1 MLPSWNPKKIQSMK
15 KKIDEI
21 ARALSKAQGMIM
33 PAEKTGF
40 NDHRKYDYL
49 ELSGIVD
56 ACRSALAKNGLS
68 FVQLFEREGE
78 QIVLK
83 TVLMHESGQ
92 YIASTLPLLATP
104 DYHALGSAC
113 TYSRKYALASMLGI
127 VAEGDDDDGEATM
140 QKPVAPSAGAKARPR
155 KSPKKKLPLDPWVDA
170 LAIIDKVEGA
180 RAMFEA
186 KDIDVRE
193 MIPQVIEKVRAMG
206 VDGLTKKV
214 AEWQK
219 EIAKKEAEAEKK
231 ALEENQAYALK
242 VKLEKEEKFLEK
254 RRQTI
259 KAKEEEARSE
269 EDGKEEGKA

>member
-1 MLPSWNPKKIQSMK
+1 MSPFCNPRKTQSMK

-21 ARALSKAQGMIM
+21 ARALSKAQGMMM

-68 FVQLFEREGE
+68 FVQLFETVHDIPGDGGG

-83 TVLMHESGQ
+83 TILMHESGQ
-92 YIASTLPLLATP
+92 SIESTLPLLATP

-140 QKPVAPSAGAKARPR
+140 QKPVAPSAGTKARPR
-155 KSPKKKLPLDPWVDA
+155 KSIKKKPPADPWVDA

-180 RAMFEA
+180 REMFEA

-193 MIPQVIEKVRAMG
+193 MIPQVVEKVRAMG
-206 VDGLTKKV
+206 EAGLTEKV

-219 EIAKKEAEAEKK
+219 EIAKA
-231 ALEENQAYALK
+231 
-242 VKLEKEEKFLEK
+242 EKEEK
-254 RRQTI
+254 
-259 KAKEEEARSE
+259 ARSE
-269 EDGKEEGKA
+269 DDGKKEGKA